1 MKTIRLLSLVLLAVA
16 FTALPAMAQKTRA
29 QIAAEISANLPDNNV
44 GTITPAILRT
54 TLSDIS
60 LAAPNTADGDVIA
73 AITAAFAAS
82 PVMGGIP
89 TAPTAALST
98 NTTQIATTAFVIAN
112 AGGGAGTVTHTGGLT
127 ASALVVGN
135 GTADI
140 KVLASLGTTTTVLHG
155 NASGLPTFGAV
166 ALGTDISGFGTGVAT
181 ALAVNVGSAGAPV
194 VFNGAL
200 GTPSSGTLTSAT
212 GLPLTTGVT
221 GNLGVTH
228 LNSGTSA
235 SSSTFWRGDGT
246 WATPSG
252 SGDLLAANN
261 LSDVASAS
269 TSLKNLHGA
278 GVYYYSIYD
287 YGSGSQLT
295 GGADA
300 TAVLQNALND
310 IETAMKAN
318 DGGRYILDLRD
329 TILRID
335 GPLVSTNSNNAQI
348 TLPALD
354 VFADAQCTLV
364 IRGSAPVSESFSVIG
379 TTPVPGKGTI
389 IRSTLT
395 TGGGTLPSVIAGRA
409 PTASSWLFSNI
420 NVVFENVEIQTI
432 ANPLIGG
439 LNCGLVNELNMTN
452 STVTT
457 GIYTVADVTTPTHA
471 DAIGVTGPGIGNG
484 VNNHYHNVGVIG
496 FYTGFKLNEHCS
508 GDVMAFGC
516 LTAVEL
522 TQMNNVARLDRIVSA
537 HCVTTLRAT
546 GGVSFIN
553 IGELDIEHAA
563 SGPFSPGNDIEDSN
577 NYISGKCTWGAV
589 LAGVGPSNVFAKNG
603 GLNFECA
610 QLGANT
616 VPVWGT
622 KSGTTPAI
630 TFQATPQVSTITLSG
645 NTTFTA
651 SGMAQGYKY
660 TIFIT
665 CDGTLRNLTFPAWT
679 WLEGTPATIAASKV
693 MQIDLTCTSTT
704 AGSVVAV
711 YGVQQ

>member
-16 FTALPAMAQKTRA
+16 FTALPVMAQKTRA
-29 QIAAEISANLPDNNV
+29 QIASEISTNLPDNSS
-44 GTITPAILRT
+44 GSITPAILRS

-60 LAAPNTADGDVIA
+60 LAAPNTADGDVTA
-73 AITAAFAAS
+73 AISSAFANS
-82 PVMGGIP
+82 PIFAGIP
-89 TAPTAALST
+89 TAPTAT
-98 NTTQIATTAFVIAN
+98 VGTDTTQVATTAFVIAN
-112 AGGGAGTVTHTGGLT
+112 AGGGGGSGTVTHTAGALT

-135 GTADI
+135 AAADI

-166 ALGTDISGFGTGVAT
+166 SLANDVSGN
-181 ALAVNVGSAGAPV
+181 LAVSH
-194 VFNGAL
+194 F
-200 GTPSSGTLTSAT
+200 
-212 GLPLTTGVT
+212 
-221 GNLGVTH
+221 
-228 LNSGTSA
+228 NSGTGA
-235 SSSTFWRGDGT
+235 SVTTYWRGDGT
-246 WATPSG
+246 WVTPPG
-252 SGDLLAANN
+252 GGDLLAANN
-261 LSDVASAS
+261 LSDVATAS

-318 DGGRYILDLRD
+318 DGGKYILDLRD

-354 VFADAQCTLV
+354 CFTDPQCTLV
-364 IRGSAPVSESFSVIG
+364 IRGSAPNGNVYSVF
-379 TTPVPGKGTI
+379 TTIPAPTKGAI

-395 TGGGTLPSVIAGRA
+395 TGGGTKPSVIAGRA
-409 PTASSWLFSNI
+409 PTASSWLFSSIHLVLENI
-420 NVVFENVEIQTI
+420 EIQTVP
-432 ANPLIGG
+432 NPLIGG
-439 LNCGLVNELNMTN
+439 LNAGLVNSVEIRN
-452 STVTT
+452 SSVTT
-457 GIYTVADVTTPTHA
+457 GIYTIDDVTTPTRA
-471 DAIGVTGPGIGNG
+471 DAIAFTGPGRGNG
-484 VNNHYHNVGVIG
+484 VGNYWHNVGAIG
-496 FYTGFKLNEHCS
+496 FYTGFNLNEHAE
-508 GDVMAFGC
+508 GDIMAFGC
-516 LTAVEL
+516 LTALEVGGADHGVHLE
-522 TQMNNVARLDRIVSA
+522 RLECA
-537 HCVTTLRAT
+537 HCVTGIRAT
-546 GGVSFIN
+546 TDVTRLIVDFMAVEH
-553 IGELDIEHAA
+553 IG
-563 SGPFSPGNDIEDSN
+563 SGPFQTVNDIEDASN
-577 NYISGKCTWGAV
+577 YLQGKLNYASV
-589 LAGVGPSNVFAKNG
+589 LGFVGPSTVFTKNG
-603 GLNFECA
+603 GINFECA
-610 QLGANT
+610 NFGSNV

-630 TFQATPQVSTITLSG
+630 TFTPTPQVSTITLSG

-651 SGMAQGYKY
+651 SGMAQGDKY

-665 CDGTLRNLTFPAWT
+665 CDGTWRNLTFPAWT

-704 AGSVVAV
+704 AGSVIAV